1 MKCRLFLDFL
11 LVILLGGCIGKEV
24 TLYTI
29 SKGDISQC
37 IQRCAPFPVSYFLF
51 PISYSTKLPFQAN
64 FFSFKQF
71 IH

>member
-1 MKCRLFLDFL
+1 MKYRLFLDFL
-11 LVILLGGCIGKEV
+11 LVILLGECIGKEV

-29 SKGDISQC
+29 SKGDIIQC
-37 IQRCAPFPVSYFLF
+37 IQRCAPFPVFY
-51 PISYSTKLPFQAN
+51 PTKLPFQAN

>member
-29 SKGDISQC
+29 QKGVL
-37 IQRCAPFPVSYFLF
+37 VSASEDALCFL
-51 PISYSTKLPFQAN
+51 SY
-64 FFSFKQF
+64 
-71 IH
+71 

>member
-1 MKCRLFLDFL
+1 MKCRLFIGFM

-29 SKGDISQC
+29 PKEVLVSAPKD
-37 IQRCAPFPVSYFLF
+37 APFAVSY
-51 PISYSTKLPFQAN
+51 PTKLPFKAN
-64 FFSFKQF
+64 SLSFKQF

>member
-37 IQRCAPFPVSYFLF
+37 IQRCALLPVSY
-51 PISYSTKLPFQAN
+51 PTKLPFQAN
-64 FFSFKQF
+64 SFSFKQF